1 MKLNFIIINNNQ
13 LNIDYMVYYLSY
25 LIILFIYYFKNNIDK
40 I

>member
-13 LNIDYMVYYLSY
+13 LNIDYISY